1 MVHSAVYRISTVL
14 ESCWSKEYKGK
25 AKKAKATNGVLDDA
39 QNTCEKS
46 SRKRIP
52 RVKID
57 TNVWLNEYPSN
68 DENGHKGHEKRE
80 GIMNVAE

>member
-1 MVHSAVYRISTVL
+1 MRRTRVKRAQGR
-14 ESCWSKEYKGK
+14 EY
-25 AKKAKATNGVLDDA
+25 
-39 QNTCEKS
+39 
-46 SRKRIP
+46 P

-68 DENGHKGHEKRE
+68 DENGHEGHEKRE